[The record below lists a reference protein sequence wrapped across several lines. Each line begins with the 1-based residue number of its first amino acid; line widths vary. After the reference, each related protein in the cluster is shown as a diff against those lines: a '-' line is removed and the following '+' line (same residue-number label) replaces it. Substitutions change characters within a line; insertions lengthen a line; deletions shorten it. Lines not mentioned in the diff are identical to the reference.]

1 METID
6 ILGFSAGVITTLAFV
21 PQVLKT
27 WKSRSTNDLS
37 LLWLLSFGIGVGMW
51 LVYGFLLNSPPIIA
65 ANGATLVLVGVL
77 LAVKIRNGIKNPP
90 S

>member
-6 ILGFSAGVITTLAFV
+6 ILGFSAGVITTLAFI

-65 ANGATLVLVGVL
+65 ANGATLVLIGVL